1 MQEDDDMD
9 LALCLS
15 HTGFPVPGP
24 SATAAYGQGVY
35 ARCCHACAPV
45 YCACLLSR
53 DASVSCPDDELDT
66 DILDLGL
73 DSAFLSRPAAP
84 PQSPG
89 HDAEDEDDLM
99 EAALAGGVRMSRPVS
114 LVPTD
119 PQQSLEMALAIERS
133 DSSQA
138 VAKLEQQERTAQL
151 AAKTRHRRSESV
163 EERKAR
169 IEADDWSLD
178 FGALSRAS
186 QPSCPVLTTTSPR
199 ALLA

>member
-1 MQEDDDMD
+1 MPIR
-9 LALCLS
+9 LASLS
-15 HTGFPVPGP
+15 L
-24 SATAAYGQGVY
+24 AACMP
-35 ARCCHACAPV
+35 RT
-45 YCACLLSR
+45 
-53 DASVSCPDDELDT
+53 DDEMDT

-73 DSAFLSRPAAP
+73 DSAFLSRPAAA
-84 PQSPG
+84 PQSLG
-89 HDAEDEDDLM
+89 NDAEDEDDMM

-114 LVPTD
+114 LVATD

-138 VAKLEQQERTAQL
+138 LAKLEQQERTAQL

-186 QPSCPVLTTTSPR
+186 LSSFGNNQIIIQYASHAKDYQL
-199 ALLA
+199 